1 MNAMQGADPSVV
13 PSDRSVSAIRAWV
26 AFYTRGLPVELATER
41 RDLIESDLW
50 DEAQEAAWL
59 GETSGLARQRSGR
72 WLRGMSA
79 DISWRIEQQRRITK
93 LPRRVDMR
101 ISKGQAAAIGVATIF
116 YVVIIAGL
124 MASASFREWTGM
136 WPALLGLGL
145 CVAGL
150 LLAIPKAQAGF
161 GVGMIGT
168 VIAFLAMPWMF
179 PFFLPLPIVLGYRLY
194 RESATA
200 QPSAPG
206 T

>member
-1 MNAMQGADPSVV
+1 MNAMKGADPEVV
-13 PSDRSVSAIRAWV
+13 PSVRSVSAIQSWV
-26 AFYTRGLPVELATER
+26 AFYTRGLPVELAMDR

-72 WLRGMSA
+72 WLRGMPA
-79 DISWRIEQQRRITK
+79 DISWRIEQQRRITR

-101 ISKGQAAAIGVATIF
+101 ISKGQAAAIGVVTIY

-124 MASASFREWTGM
+124 MAAAGFREWTGM
-136 WPALLGLGL
+136 WPGLLGLGL

-168 VIAFLAMPWMF
+168 LIAFLTMPWLF
-179 PFFLPLPIVLGYRLY
+179 PFFVPLPIVLGYRLY
-194 RESATA
+194 REQAAA